1 LQPGDPRER
10 GRPAPIGG
18 ANRWLFDQTAGGGSM
33 KRQKGITLI
42 GFIFVLIIAAFFI
55 YTAMKLVPAYM
66 DYFNVAKALNTVATN
81 STSGNMTVEEVQR
94 QLDLQQ
100 LSQYF
105 SDSDIKAGN
114 ISVVT
119 DPNGGT
125 SLKLSYDKK
134 ISWIYNIDFL
144 VHFQKSVPIK
154 VSAAQE

>member
-1 LQPGDPRER
+1 V
-10 GRPAPIGG
+10 G
-18 ANRWLFDQTAGGGSM
+18 AGSARSDVAETGWVLNQTAGGGSM
-33 KRQKGITLI
+33 KRQTGITLI
-42 GFIFVLIIAAFFI
+42 GFIFVLIVAAFFI

-81 STSGNMTVEEVQR
+81 STSSNMTVEEVQR

-105 SDSDIKAGN
+105 SDSDIKSSN
-114 ISVVT
+114 ISVVS

-134 ISWIYNIDFL
+134 IPWIYNIDFL